1 MGTRADR
8 SPSRYPQHRHSPPQR
23 KRHFPPFDHRRRENA
38 IFLRSHDPKF
48 PEKLYIFFLPEKVVR
63 RKDNGREDSGS
74 SVAANSSE
82 ELHHATSTTLP
93 GTIECCAVHGQTRC
107 SGSATRQ
114 GISANWVRAC
124 AGNGTIRSEFR
135 PNCPSAYDSCR
146 IDFGFL
152 MRRML

>member
-1 MGTRADR
+1 MLMMM
-8 SPSRYPQHRHSPPQR
+8 
-23 KRHFPPFDHRRRENA
+23 FIN
-38 IFLRSHDPKF
+38 DPKF

>member
-1 MGTRADR
+1 MLETKA
-8 SPSRYPQHRHSPPQR
+8 
-23 KRHFPPFDHRRRENA
+23 RRG
-38 IFLRSHDPKF
+38 DPDNDTKF

-114 GISANWVRAC
+114 GISANWVRAG
-124 AGNGTIRSEFR
+124 AGNGTIRSEF
-135 PNCPSAYDSCR
+135 AGR
-146 IDFGFL
+146 IAPLHTILAELTSGS
-152 MRRML
+152 